1 VGDDSLLPDHER
13 DVAAGELPLRRAR
26 VDRQHRDLLAALACA
41 PCCLLGVPRGDLRR
55 STERVPSRWVLDLA
69 SKLAGTAVW
78 ADDLLDLDAEW
89 VEHTASFAAGL
100 RRLSF
105 PATEQEH
112 RLRTLVAAG
121 PARAGDLVATDD
133 PVLATGAAVVA
144 ARRSDEFTRFDG
156 NLVGLAIPSPV
167 DTVTSAT
174 RLERWA
180 GCPYAYLVE
189 HVFGIDPVENP
200 EDRLEITPL
209 DRGSL
214 VHAALERFIGGVLEQ
229 GEAARPSADSGWSPA
244 ARARL
249 AEIGGQLCDSYESRG
264 LTGRAIFWRRERE
277 RILADL
283 QRFLDADDVHRRTHR
298 TRPIA
303 AELAFGLPE
312 AEIDAVPLALPDG
325 RQLRFR
331 GKADRLDEGDDGTI
345 HIVDYKT
352 GKADSYRGL
361 SEEDPDQR
369 GRRLQLAVY
378 GVAARHHRGMPD
390 ADVIAEYWFVSAKGG
405 FKRIGYHITDD
416 VLRRVCSTLDTIVSG
431 IEAGVFASHPTAISS
446 SPWVD
451 CAACDPDAL
460 GVTEL
465 RRAWERKRASSALAP
480 YAELAEPL
488 DETAVEVEELPLG

>member
-1 VGDDSLLPDHER
+1 M
-13 DVAAGELPLRRAR
+13 
-26 VDRQHRDLLAALACA
+26 
-41 PCCLLGVPRGDLRR
+41 
-55 STERVPSRWVLDLA
+55 
-69 SKLAGTAVW
+69 W

-112 RLRTLVAAG
+112 RLRTLMAAG
-121 PARAGDLVATDD
+121 PARAGDLIAAGD
-133 PVLATGAAVVA
+133 PVLAAGAAVVA
-144 ARRSDEFTRFDG
+144 GRRSEEFTRFDG
-156 NLVGLAIPSPV
+156 NLAGLAVPSPV
-167 DTVTSAT
+167 DSVTSAT

-180 GCPYAYLVE
+180 GCPYAYLVQ
-189 HVFGIDPVENP
+189 HVLGIEAVENP

-214 VHAALERFIGGVLEQ
+214 VHEVLEQ
-229 GEAARPSADSGWSPA
+229 FIVEVLDQGEHALPTPESGWSDV

-249 AEIGGQLCDSYESRG
+249 TEIGEQRCHDYESRG
-264 LTGRAIFWRRERE
+264 LTGRPIFWRRERE

-283 QRFLDADDVHRRTHR
+283 RRFLDADDAHRRMHR
-298 TRPIA
+298 THPIA
-303 AELAFGLPE
+303 AEMAFGLPD
-312 AEIDAVPLALPDG
+312 AEIDAVPFILPDG

-331 GKADRLDEGDDGTI
+331 GKADRVDVGDDGII

-361 SEEDPDQR
+361 SEDDPDQR

-378 GVAARHHRGMPD
+378 GVAARHHRGQAD
-390 ADVIAEYWFVSAKGG
+390 AAVVADYWFVSTKGR
-405 FKRIGYHITDD
+405 FNRIGYPITDD
-416 VLRRVCSTLDTIVSG
+416 LLGRVCTTLHTIVTG
-431 IEAGVFASHPTAISS
+431 IEAGVFASHPTAVSS
-446 SPWVD
+446 SPWVE

-460 GVTEL
+460 GVAEL
-465 RRAWERKRASSALAP
+465 RRAWERKRASTALAP

-488 DETAVEVEELPLG
+488 DDAEAETEVIQIG